1 MQSYVKSPDLSKV
14 ETISRHVKSHCR
26 ASRLADAAYFV
37 YFCVGMN
44 TLGRI
49 AYWLA
54 AVAIISAILISLDYT
69 VVQAVLISLAFCP
82 CALALEYWM
91 PKARKPIDKVY
102 LSLAVMVSI
111 ILLILI
117 LHFYVLAGIRP
128 GEGYLSQKE
137 VAPMLVNPAFL
148 GFILTALALGDVLWA
163 KWLSKRF
170 KEQDRTV
177 TFFSD
182 RQSVTLKVAD
192 IAYVE
197 SNDTEVRIIT
207 QSGESYRNK
216 TGIGQWENLL
226 GEGFLRIHRSYLVNA
241 ASARLASSDAVTVGE
256 TRLPISRK
264 YKESVL
270 SVLTSNV

>member
-1 MQSYVKSPDLSKV
+1 MQSYTKSPDLSKV
-14 ETISRHVKSHCR
+14 ETLSRPVKTPCD
-26 ASRLADAAYFV
+26 AFWLADAAYFV
-37 YFCVGMN
+37 YFCVGMK

-91 PKARKPIDKVY
+91 PMARKPMDKVY
-102 LSLAVMVSI
+102 LSLAVLASI
-111 ILLILI
+111 ILLILV
-117 LHFYVLAGIRP
+117 LHFYVLASLRP
-128 GEGYLSQKE
+128 GEGYFSQKE
-137 VAPMLVNPAFL
+137 VAPMLINPAFL
-148 GFILTALALGDVLWA
+148 GFILTTLALGDVLWA

-170 KEQDRTV
+170 KEQDRNV

-182 RQSVTLKVAD
+182 RQSVTIKVAD
-192 IAYVE
+192 IAYIE

-207 QSGESYRNK
+207 LAGESFRNK

-226 GEGFLRIHRSYLVNA
+226 GEGFLRIHRSYLVNIT
-241 ASARLASSDAVTVGE
+241 SARLTSSDTVSVGE
-256 TRLPISRK
+256 ILLPISRK

-270 SVLTSNV
+270 SVLNS